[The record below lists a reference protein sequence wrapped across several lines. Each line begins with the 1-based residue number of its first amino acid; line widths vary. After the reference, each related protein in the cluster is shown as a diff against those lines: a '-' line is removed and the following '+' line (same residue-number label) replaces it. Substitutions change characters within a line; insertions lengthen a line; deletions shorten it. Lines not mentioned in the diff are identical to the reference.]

1 MTQIR
6 IQTAQNVAINYEIAS
21 LGDRIAG
28 ALIDAVI
35 KIVYV
40 FAIAMFFGII
50 TGTIPGFKAWYFII
64 PFFLPVLFYT
74 LLCETFLNG
83 QTFGKKAMNTKVI
96 RLDGIE
102 PNFGNYLVRWLFK
115 LIDEQMFYIGLIIIA
130 VSDKGQRV
138 GDIVAGTTV
147 IKLRKQLNYYDTIEE
162 PFDENYKIVF
172 SQVHNLNDK
181 DIAIIKEVLE
191 TNLHTGNYEIIENL
205 ARKTKEVLMIDSG
218 MPPVAFLKTILK
230 DYAHIRENI
239 FVKY

>member
-6 IQTAQNVAINYEIAS
+6 IQTAQNVAINYSIAS

-35 KIVYV
+35 KFVYI
-40 FAIAMFFGII
+40 IAVAMLFGLLA
-50 TGTIPGFKAWYFII
+50 GTISGFKSWYILI
-64 PFFLPVLFYT
+64 PFFIPVLFYT

-102 PNFGNYLVRWLFK
+102 ANFGNYLVRWLFK

-130 VSDKGQRV
+130 VSDKGQRI

-147 IKLRKQLNYYDTIEE
+147 IKLSKPLTYYDTLDET
-162 PFDENYKIVF
+162 FDENYKIVF
-172 SQVHNLNDK
+172 SQVYNLTDK
-181 DIAIIKEVLE
+181 DIAIIKNALYKNLE
-191 TNLHTGNYEIIENL
+191 SANYDVINDL
-205 ARKTKEVLMIDSG
+205 ANKTKDVLGIETK
-218 MPPVAFLKTILK
+218 MPPVAFLKTIIK
-230 DYAHIRENI
+230 DYAHIEEKA
-239 FVKY
+239 FH